1 MYSTPLSRAILLGL
15 GLCLAV
21 ALPSFAH
28 AQSGDDARP
37 TMSVRE
43 LTLKPGASAQE
54 FEKHVAEIVGPW
66 FEERIPG
73 VRAYLVRGE
82 RGDRTNAYLLI
93 YEFDTLARRN
103 EYFPQPGV
111 QSERFQ
117 QLAGVIPD
125 FGLDKYTDYA
135 GGYTDYVVLKP

>member
-1 MYSTPLSRAILLGL
+1 VLLG
-15 GLCLAV
+15 V
-21 ALPSFAH
+21 ALYLAAPLPSSAH

-37 TMSVRE
+37 VLSVRE

-54 FEKHVAEIVGPW
+54 FEKHFAEIVGPW
-66 FEERIPG
+66 FEQRIPG
-73 VRAYLVRGE
+73 VRAYLARGE
-82 RGDRTNAYLLI
+82 RGDRTNAYLLL

-111 QSERFQ
+111 QSERFK

-135 GGYTDYVVLKP
+135 GEYTDYVALKP